1 MSDLTQPTSNESGG
15 LDVAPGVRIARA
27 ELQWHFARS
36 GGPGGQNVNKVNT
49 KAELRIRPEALLG
62 LSPRALW
69 RLKEQ
74 NANRLTSGGELLLS
88 ADDSRSQERNRNSCL
103 ERLREMIV
111 LAQIEPKPRRK
122 TKPSRSSKER
132 RLNEKRAHS
141 DKKRSRSGPFE

>member
-1 MSDLTQPTSNESGG
+1 MNEVDPIPTNEPGG

-27 ELQWHFARS
+27 ELRWHFARS

-49 KAELRIRPEALLG
+49 KAELRVRPEALLG
-62 LSPRALW
+62 LASRALW

-74 NANRLTSGGELLLS
+74 NANRLTHDGDLLLS
-88 ADDSRSQERNRNSCL
+88 ADDSRSQERNRQSCL

-111 LAQIEPKPRRK
+111 VAQVEPKPRRK

-141 DKKRSRSGPFE
+141 EKKRTRSGPFE